1 MDSLLSALTVALG
14 LLVIA
19 WLCGPVDPRGRAA
32 NSARGHATMGQTSMD
47 QTPLGPQDT
56 QSRVALH
63 VSPAAPADD
72 HVPIALNPPAST
84 TGP

>member
-19 WLCGPVDPRGRAA
+19 WLCGPVDRRGRAA
-32 NSARGHATMGQTSMD
+32 NSAGGLGTMSQTSA
-47 QTPLGPQDT
+47 GPEDAQP
-56 QSRVALH
+56 RVALH
-63 VSPAAPADD
+63 VSQAPQAND
-72 HVPIALNPPAST
+72 HVPIALNLPAGT